1 MTTFGESHGGGVG
14 AVIDGCPP
22 RLQLT
27 NEDIQKE
34 LNRRRPGQ
42 SRLTTPRDEADEAE
56 ILSGV
61 VDGVTMG
68 TPIAIL
74 VRNRDQ
80 RSQDYEA
87 MKVSYRPSHADAT
100 YDAKYGIRA
109 VAGGGRS
116 SARETIGRVA
126 AGAIA
131 KKILETYAGTEIV
144 AYVKRVKNIEA
155 MNINHDLVSLAQVE
169 SSIVRCPDAAAAE
182 RMISLIDEIRRTGD
196 SVGGVVECVA
206 RNVPAGLGSPV
217 FDKLEADIAKALMSL
232 PASKGFE
239 IGSGFSGTQ
248 LTGSEHNDPFYVGDD
263 GRTRARENRSGGVQ
277 GGISNGENIICRVAF
292 KPTSTIAREQHT
304 VTRSGEEVTLR
315 GRGRHD
321 PCVLPRAVP
330 MVEAMIALVLV
341 DHLLQQ
347 IAQCTV
353 LPLDASMAPNPLGKN
368 APPGTVLHNLQREGR
383 AW

>member
-1 MTTFGESHGGGVG
+1 
-14 AVIDGCPP
+14 
-22 RLQLT
+22 
-27 NEDIQKE
+27 
-34 LNRRRPGQ
+34 
-42 SRLTTPRDEADEAE
+42 LTTPRDEADEAE
-56 ILSGV
+56 ILSGI

-74 VRNRDQ
+74 VRNKDQ

-131 KKILETYAGTEIV
+131 KKILEAFSGTEV
-144 AYVKRVKNIEA
+144 LAYVKRVKDIEA
-155 MNINHDLVSLAQVE
+155 ADINPDEISLAQIE
-169 SSIVRCPDAAAAE
+169 SNIVRCPDAAAAE
-182 RMISLIDEIRRTGD
+182 RMIQLIDEIRRTGN

-232 PASKGFE
+232 PASKAFE
-239 IGSGFSGTQ
+239 IGSGFAGTQ
-248 LTGSEHNDPFYVGDD
+248 LTGFEHNDPFFIGDD
-263 GRTRARENRSGGVQ
+263 GRTRARGNRSGGIQ

-315 GRGRHD
+315 GKGRHD

-330 MVEAMIALVLV
+330 MVEAMVALVLV

-347 IAQCTV
+347 IAQCSILPQDPTV
-353 LPLDASMAPNPLGKN
+353 APNPLGKR
-368 APPGTVLHNLQREGR
+368 APAGTILYKLQEEGR
-383 AW
+383 TW